1 MGTAARTDR
10 RPRLAATTI
19 AALGLIVVDTTIA
32 AETAGIM
39 AAAGVSP
46 VSVSA
51 STVDAAAS
59 PAADAYAAF
68 IALMRDVARAEGR
81 VSDLHKERDEALARL
96 RAARRGDTNADGAPT
111 ADDRSWNRQIDERMD
126 TLSARYAA
134 DIAAAQARLKALQS
148 QAAALRAQ
156 LP

>member
-19 AALGLIVVDTTIA
+19 AALVLIVVHTTIA
-32 AETAGIM
+32 AETARVM
-39 AAAGVSP
+39 APAGDSP
-46 VSVSA
+46 VSASA
-51 STVDAAAS
+51 VDAPAS
-59 PAADAYAAF
+59 PGADTYAAF

-96 RAARRGDTNADGAPT
+96 RAARRDDRDADGAPT
-111 ADDRSWNRQIDERMD
+111 DDDRSWNRQIDERMD
-126 TLSARYAA
+126 TISARYAA
-134 DIAAAQARLKALQS
+134 DIAAAQARLKALQG

>member
-1 MGTAARTDR
+1 MGPAARTDR
-10 RPRLAATTI
+10 RPRLAAPTI
-19 AALGLIVVDTTIA
+19 AALALIVADTTIA
-32 AETAGIM
+32 AETPGIM
-39 AAAGVSP
+39 SAVGASP
-46 VSVSA
+46 VS
-51 STVDAAAS
+51 AAAADAPVS
-59 PAADAYAAF
+59 PAADPYAAF

-96 RAARRGDTNADGAPT
+96 RAVRRDDIGADGAPT

-134 DIAAAQARLKALQS
+134 DIAAAQARLKALQH
-148 QAAALRAQ
+148 QAATLRAQ

>member
-1 MGTAARTDR
+1 MPADES
-10 RPRLAATTI
+10 
-19 AALGLIVVDTTIA
+19 
-32 AETAGIM
+32 AERDGE
-39 AAAGVSP
+39 
-46 VSVSA
+46 
-51 STVDAAAS
+51 
-59 PAADAYAAF
+59 
-68 IALMRDVARAEGR
+68 MRDVARAEGR
-81 VSDLHKERDEALARL
+81 VSDLHKERAVALARL

>member
-10 RPRLAATTI
+10 PPRLAATTI
-19 AALGLIVVDTTIA
+19 AALVLIVVDTTIA
-32 AETAGIM
+32 AQTGRVM
-39 AAAGVSP
+39 AAAGASP
-46 VSVSA
+46 VSA
-51 STVDAAAS
+51 STVDAPAS
-59 PAADAYAAF
+59 PAADTYAAF

-96 RAARRGDTNADGAPT
+96 RAARRGSTAADGAPT
-111 ADDRSWNRQIDERMD
+111 TDDSSWNRQIDERMD
-126 TLSARYAA
+126 KLSARYAA
-134 DIAAAQARLKALQS
+134 DIAAAQARLKALQD

>member
-1 MGTAARTDR
+1 MGPAARTDR
-10 RPRLAATTI
+10 PPRLAASTI
-19 AALGLIVVDTTIA
+19 AALALIVADTTIA
-32 AETAGIM
+32 AETPGIM
-39 AAAGVSP
+39 AAAGASSVSVAAVDAP
-46 VSVSA
+46 VS
-51 STVDAAAS
+51 AAAD
-59 PAADAYAAF
+59 PYAAF

-96 RAARRGDTNADGAPT
+96 RAARRDDTGADGAPT
-111 ADDRSWNRQIDERMD
+111 ADDSSWNRQIDERMD

-134 DIAAAQARLKALQS
+134 DIAAARARLKALQG

>member
-10 RPRLAATTI
+10 PPRLAATTI
-19 AALGLIVVDTTIA
+19 AALVLIVVDTTIA
-32 AETAGIM
+32 AQTARVM
-39 AAAGVSP
+39 AAGASP

-51 STVDAAAS
+51 STVDAPAS
-59 PAADAYAAF
+59 PAADNYAAF

-96 RAARRGDTNADGAPT
+96 RAARRGSTAADGAPT
-111 ADDRSWNRQIDERMD
+111 TDDSSWNRQIDERMD

-134 DIAAAQARLKALQS
+134 DIAAAQARLKALQG